1 MSILVTIPVHLP
13 FRFPG
18 FNIERNIINIYSGF
32 LCDMSWDKPK
42 LIADSNLVSG
52 IELRQTFYEK
62 ISNLLLKIS
71 CDRIYENFIMSNLE
85 VSCPQHEKL
94 LT

>member
-1 MSILVTIPVHLP
+1 MTQKGVSIPVTIPVHLP

-71 CDRIYENFIMSNLE
+71 CDREATRTS
-85 VSCPQHEKL
+85 SCQSRG
-94 LT
+94 